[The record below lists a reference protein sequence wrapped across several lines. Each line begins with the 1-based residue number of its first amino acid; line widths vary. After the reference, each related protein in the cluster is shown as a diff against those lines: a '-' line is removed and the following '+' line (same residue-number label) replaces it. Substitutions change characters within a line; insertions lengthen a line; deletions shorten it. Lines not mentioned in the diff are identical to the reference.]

1 MVPERDDRWKS
12 VTIVVTD
19 LSANLILKF
28 SMQQNERSR
37 VLLDF
42 LKKKSTA
49 LLGIDISSSSIKL
62 LELSRQG
69 DKYKVENYA
78 TRPLPEGAVVEKN
91 IGKLE
96 AVGEELFK
104 LASLVKTTSKL
115 AAVAVSGSAV
125 ITKTIELNASLSD
138 SEMENQITVEADQY
152 IPYPLDEVAIDFE
165 RQRPSRKNEGMVEVL
180 LAACKKE
187 NVDMRVEA
195 LQIGG
200 FEAKVVDIEA
210 YAMERAFRLLC
221 DQMDLDTNGLV
232 AIMDIGATMTTMYI
246 LRNGDSIYMREQIF
260 GGGRLSSSIQSRYGL
275 SPAEAEAAIV
285 SGELP
290 DSYDAEVL
298 QPFREE
304 MIEQVSRS
312 LQFFFSSSQYNDV
325 DMIVL
330 AGGAASTKGLAATMQ
345 EGLGT
350 RTVVANPFAKM
361 SIGNKVNKSQLK
373 NDAASLL
380 MACGLAMRGFSN
392 G

>member
-1 MVPERDDRWKS
+1 M
-12 VTIVVTD
+12 TIVVTD

-232 AIMDIGATMTTMYI
+232 AIKDIGATMTTMYI
-246 LRNGDSIYMREQIF
+246 LRNVDSIYMREQIF

>member
-1 MVPERDDRWKS
+1 
-12 VTIVVTD
+12 
-19 LSANLILKF
+19 
-28 SMQQNERSR
+28 
-37 VLLDF
+37 
-42 LKKKSTA
+42 
-49 LLGIDISSSSIKL
+49 
-62 LELSRQG
+62 
-69 DKYKVENYA
+69 
-78 TRPLPEGAVVEKN
+78 
-91 IGKLE
+91 
-96 AVGEELFK
+96 
-104 LASLVKTTSKL
+104 
-115 AAVAVSGSAV
+115 
-125 ITKTIELNASLSD
+125 
-138 SEMENQITVEADQY
+138 
-152 IPYPLDEVAIDFE
+152 
-165 RQRPSRKNEGMVEVL
+165 
-180 LAACKKE
+180 
-187 NVDMRVEA
+187 
-195 LQIGG
+195 
-200 FEAKVVDIEA
+200 
-210 YAMERAFRLLC
+210 MERAFRLLC

>member
-1 MVPERDDRWKS
+1 
-12 VTIVVTD
+12 
-19 LSANLILKF
+19 
-28 SMQQNERSR
+28 
-37 VLLDF
+37 LLEF

-62 LELSRQG
+62 LELSKQG
-69 DKYKVENYA
+69 DKYKVEHYA

-91 IGKLE
+91 ISNLQ
-96 AVGEELFK
+96 AVGEEILN
-104 LASLVKTTSKL
+104 LAALVNTASRQ

-138 SEMENQITVEADQY
+138 AEMENQITVEADQY

-187 NVDMRVEA
+187 NVDSRVDA
-195 LQIGG
+195 LHIGG

-210 YAMERAFRLLC
+210 YAMERAFKLLC
-221 DQMDLDTNGLV
+221 DQMDLDPNGLV

-246 LRNGDSIYMREQIF
+246 LRNGASIFTREQLF
-260 GGGRLSSSIQSRYGL
+260 GGGRLSSSIQSHYGL

-290 DSYDAEVL
+290 ESYEAEVL
-298 QPFREE
+298 EPFREE

-312 LQFFFSSSQYNDV
+312 LQIFYSSSQYNDV

-330 AGGAASTKGLAATMQ
+330 AGGAASTNGLAAKMQ
-345 EGLGT
+345 ESLST

-361 SIGNKVNKSQLK
+361 TIGSKVNKAQIK

-380 MACGLAMRGFSN
+380 MACGLAMRGFRN

>member
-1 MVPERDDRWKS
+1 M
-12 VTIVVTD
+12 TIVVTD